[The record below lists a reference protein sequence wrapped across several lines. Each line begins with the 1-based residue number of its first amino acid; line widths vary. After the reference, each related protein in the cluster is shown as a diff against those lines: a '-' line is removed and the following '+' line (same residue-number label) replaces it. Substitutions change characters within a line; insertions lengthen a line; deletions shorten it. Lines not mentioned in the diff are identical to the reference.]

1 MVCKIY
7 KAVIDT
13 NIIISALRGKSDY
26 STDNDLDF
34 NSTPPKIIYK
44 AIVNGRVVL
53 VSSEEQIEELKD
65 VTHRDIQQSVMS
77 RSFVGLFI
85 NLINRSAIKVVTKPL
100 SSKESNDSKDDFLI
114 ELCESG
120 IPDVLVTGDKKSGLL
135 KRGTIG
141 SADVMTADQFV
152 ERYLL
157 EPTKQSTLGSIDE
170 FMKLN
175 GDYFTIQV
183 IEGAFKRSALSLA
196 NSLRGHN
203 WIIQEGEDNAPS
215 YLLLTGCYATK
226 QSANSVAM
234 YMQDCFLFKDT
245 IAVKQIKEIQD
256 KIRLNNRINYHKNK
270 RR

>member
-100 SSKESNDSKDDFLI
+100 SSK
-114 ELCESG
+114 
-120 IPDVLVTGDKKSGLL
+120 P
-135 KRGTIG
+135 
-141 SADVMTADQFV
+141 
-152 ERYLL
+152 
-157 EPTKQSTLGSIDE
+157 
-170 FMKLN
+170 
-175 GDYFTIQV
+175 
-183 IEGAFKRSALSLA
+183 
-196 NSLRGHN
+196 
-203 WIIQEGEDNAPS
+203 
-215 YLLLTGCYATK
+215 
-226 QSANSVAM
+226 
-234 YMQDCFLFKDT
+234 
-245 IAVKQIKEIQD
+245 
-256 KIRLNNRINYHKNK
+256 
-270 RR
+270 